1 MNLTVRQLRAF
12 TLGAQFASFS
22 EAAARMGMTQPG
34 YSLLIRQLEEEMGM
48 SLFRRTTRR
57 VELTEAGREILQSA
71 QRTLQQLDETRR
83 RAEDFRDARQGTLSL
98 AFVPSVGCSLLPLT
112 LSRFAEAYPGIKFV
126 FQEVQ
131 AVAFAERVRSGQAE
145 IGLGLLLQP
154 DEHLA
159 FEPLM
164 RDCLVA
170 LLHARHPL
178 AQRSTVTW
186 KALARFNSI
195 LVTNQ
200 SSVRV
205 HADRAAAAAGIA
217 IEPTYVLD
225 SLTTAVGLVR
235 AGLGYAV
242 LPSLALRSMDLGGAV
257 ARVVEQPRAWRD
269 IGLLTRAQFTLSPAA
284 AAFAAIARE
293 VAAVFPDFSNIAGPR
308 PGSRK
313 AASSNLSS

>member
-12 TLGAQFASFS
+12 TLGASVASFS

-34 YSLLIRQLEEEMGM
+34 YSLLIRQLEEEVGM
-48 SLFRRTTRR
+48 ALFRRTTRR

-71 QRTLQQLDETRR
+71 QRTLQQLDETCR
-83 RAEDFRDARQGTLSL
+83 RAEDFRDARQGTLNL
-98 AFVPSVGCSLLPLT
+98 AFVPSVGCSLLPPI
-112 LSRFAEAYPGIKFV
+112 LSGFAEAHPGIKLV
-126 FQEVQ
+126 FHEAQ
-131 AVAFAERVRSGQAE
+131 AVGFAERVRSGQAE
-145 IGLGLLLQP
+145 IGLGLLVDP

-159 FEPLM
+159 FESLM

-170 LLHARHPL
+170 LLPARHPL
-178 AQRSTVTW
+178 TARSIVTW
-186 KALARFNSI
+186 KALARFNAI

-205 HADRAAAAAGIA
+205 HADRAAAAAGVD

-242 LPSLALRSMDLGGAV
+242 LPSLALRSMDLSGAV
-257 ARVVEQPRAWRD
+257 ARPVEQPRARRD

-284 AAFAAIARE
+284 TAFAAIARG
-293 VAAVFPDFSNIAGPR
+293 VAGRFPDDI
-308 PGSRK
+308 
-313 AASSNLSS
+313 

>member
-34 YSLLIRQLEEEMGM
+34 YSLLIRQLEEVVGM

-98 AFVPSVGCSLLPLT
+98 AFVPSVGCSLLPPT

-154 DEHLA
+154 DDHLA

-293 VAAVFPDFSNIAGPR
+293 VAAVFPDFGDVV
-308 PGSRK
+308 GSRR
-313 AASSNLSS
+313 AAR

>member
-1 MNLTVRQLRAF
+1 MNLTIRQLRAF

-22 EAAARMGMTQPG
+22 EAAARMGITQPG
-34 YSLLIRQLEEEMGM
+34 YSLLIRQLEEEVGM
-48 SLFRRTTRR
+48 ALFRRTTRR

-71 QRTLQQLDETRR
+71 QRTLQQLEETCR
-83 RAEDFRDARQGTLSL
+83 RAEDFREARQGTLNL
-98 AFVPSVGCSLLPLT
+98 AFVPSVGCSLLPPT
-112 LSRFAEAYPGIKFV
+112 LSRFAEAYPGIKLV
-126 FQEVQ
+126 FHEAQ
-131 AVAFAERVRSGQAE
+131 AVGFAERVRSGQAE

-154 DEHLA
+154 DEQLG
-159 FEPLM
+159 FEALT

-170 LLHARHPL
+170 LLHTQHPL
-178 AQRSTVTW
+178 AARPTVTW

-205 HADRAAAAAGIA
+205 HADRAAASVGVD

-257 ARVVEQPRAWRD
+257 VRVVEQPRAWRD
-269 IGLLTRAQFTLSPAA
+269 IGLLTRSQFTLSPAA
-284 AAFAAIARE
+284 EAFAAVARA
-293 VAAVFPDFSNIAGPR
+293 VAAEFPDPATL
-308 PGSRK
+308 
-313 AASSNLSS
+313 AATHRSARRAVR

>member
-22 EAAARMGMTQPG
+22 EAAAQMGITQPG
-34 YSLLIRQLEEEMGM
+34 YSLLIRQLEAEVGM
-48 SLFRRTTRR
+48 ALFRRTTRR

-71 QRTLQQLDETRR
+71 QHTLRQLDETRR
-83 RAEDFRDARQGTLSL
+83 RAEDFRDARQGTLNL
-98 AFVPSVGCSLLPLT
+98 AFVPSVGCSLLPPI
-112 LSRFAEAYPGIKFV
+112 LSRFAEAYPGIKLV
-126 FQEVQ
+126 FHEAQ
-131 AVAFAERVRSGQAE
+131 AVGFAERVRSGQAE
-145 IGLGLLLQP
+145 IGLGLLLQT
-154 DEHLA
+154 DQHFV
-159 FEPLM
+159 FEPLI

-170 LLHARHPL
+170 LLRTQHPL
-178 AQRSTVTW
+178 ATRATVTW

-205 HADRAAAAAGIA
+205 HADRAAAAASVD

-225 SLTTAVGLVR
+225 SLTTAVGMVR

-242 LPSLALRSMDLGGAV
+242 LPSLALRSLELGDAV
-257 ARVVEQPRAWRD
+257 PRVIEQPRAWRH

-284 AAFAAIARE
+284 KAFAVIARE
-293 VAAVFPDFSNIAGPR
+293 VAAGFPEDT
-308 PGSRK
+308 
-313 AASSNLSS
+313 

>member
-34 YSLLIRQLEEEMGM
+34 YSLLIRQLEEEVGM
-48 SLFRRTTRR
+48 ALFRRTTRR

-83 RAEDFRDARQGTLSL
+83 RAEDFRDARQGTLNL
-98 AFVPSVGCSLLPLT
+98 AFVPSVGCSLLPPI
-112 LSRFAEAYPGIKFV
+112 LSRFAEAYPGIKLSFH
-126 FQEVQ
+126 EAQ
-131 AVAFAERVRSGQAE
+131 AVGFAERVRSGQAE
-145 IGLGLLLQP
+145 IGLGLLLEP
-154 DEHLA
+154 DEPLA

-170 LLHARHPL
+170 LLHTRHPL
-178 AQRSTVTW
+178 AARSTVTW
-186 KALARFNSI
+186 KSLARFNSI

-205 HADRAAAAAGIA
+205 HADRAVAAAGIA

-225 SLTTAVGLVR
+225 SLTTAVGMVR

-242 LPSLALRSMDLGGAV
+242 LPSLALRSLELGDAV
-257 ARVVEQPRAWRD
+257 PRVIEQPRAWRH

-293 VAAVFPDFSNIAGPR
+293 VAADFPDVVAYARLAIR
-308 PGSRK
+308 
-313 AASSNLSS
+313 

>member
-22 EAAARMGMTQPG
+22 EAAIRMGMTQPG
-34 YSLLIRQLEEEMGM
+34 YSLLIRQLEEEVGM
-48 SLFRRTTRR
+48 ALFRRTTRR

-83 RAEDFRDARQGTLSL
+83 RAEDFRDARQGTLNL
-98 AFVPSVGCSLLPLT
+98 AFVPSVGCSVLPPI
-112 LSRFAEAYPGIKFV
+112 LSRFAEAHPGIKLAFH
-126 FQEVQ
+126 EAQ
-131 AVAFAERVRSGQAE
+131 AVGFAERVRSGQAE
-145 IGLGLLLQP
+145 IGLGLLLKP
-154 DEHLA
+154 DEPLA

-170 LLHARHPL
+170 LLHTEHPL
-178 AQRSTVTW
+178 ATRSTVTW
-186 KALARFNSI
+186 KTLARFNSI

-205 HADRAAAAAGIA
+205 HADRAAAAAGLD

-225 SLTTAVGLVR
+225 SLTTAVGMVR

-242 LPSLALRSMDLGGAV
+242 LPSLALRSMDLGGSV

-284 AAFAAIARE
+284 TAFAAIARE
-293 VAAVFPDFSNIAGPR
+293 VAADFPGDI
-308 PGSRK
+308 
-313 AASSNLSS
+313 

>member
-12 TLGAQFASFS
+12 TLGASVASFS

-34 YSLLIRQLEEEMGM
+34 YSLLIRQLEEEVGM
-48 SLFRRTTRR
+48 ALFRRTTRR

-71 QRTLQQLDETRR
+71 QRTLQQLDETCR
-83 RAEDFRDARQGTLSL
+83 RAEDFRDARQGTLNL
-98 AFVPSVGCSLLPLT
+98 AFVPSVGCSLLPPI
-112 LSRFAEAYPGIKFV
+112 LSGFAEAHPGIKLV
-126 FQEVQ
+126 FHEAQ
-131 AVAFAERVRSGQAE
+131 AVGFAERVRSGQAE
-145 IGLGLLLQP
+145 IGLGLLVDP

-159 FEPLM
+159 FESLM

-170 LLHARHPL
+170 LLPARHPL
-178 AQRSTVTW
+178 TARSIVTW
-186 KALARFNSI
+186 KALARFNAI

-205 HADRAAAAAGIA
+205 HADRAAAAAGVD

-242 LPSLALRSMDLGGAV
+242 LPSLALRSMDLSGAV
-257 ARVVEQPRAWRD
+257 ARPVEQPRARRD

-284 AAFAAIARE
+284 TAFAAIARE
-293 VAAVFPDFSNIAGPR
+293 IAGRFPEDT
-308 PGSRK
+308 
-313 AASSNLSS
+313 

>member
-34 YSLLIRQLEEEMGM
+34 YSLLIRQLEEELGL

-83 RAEDFRDARQGTLSL
+83 RAEDFRDVRQGTLSL
-98 AFVPSVGCSLLPLT
+98 AFVPSVGCSLLPPT
-112 LSRFAEAYPGIKFV
+112 LSRFAEAHPGIKLV
-126 FQEVQ
+126 FHEAQ
-131 AVAFAERVRSGQAE
+131 AVGFAEHVRSGQAE

-154 DEHLA
+154 DEQLA

-164 RDCLVA
+164 RDRLVA
-170 LLHARHPL
+170 LLHTRHPL
-178 AQRSTVTW
+178 ASRATVTW
-186 KALARFNSI
+186 KALTRFSSI
-195 LVTNQ
+195 SVTTQ

-205 HADRAAAAAGIA
+205 HADRAAAEAGVD

-269 IGLLTRAQFTLSPAA
+269 IGLLTRRQFSLSPAA
-284 AAFAAIARE
+284 MAFAAIARA
-293 VAAVFPDFSNIAGPR
+293 VAPAFPDFGNTAGRPRSDSNQHFR
-308 PGSRK
+308 EET
-313 AASSNLSS
+313 

>member
-12 TLGAQFASFS
+12 TLGASVASFS

-34 YSLLIRQLEEEMGM
+34 YSLLIRQLEEEVGM
-48 SLFRRTTRR
+48 ALFRRTTRR

-71 QRTLQQLDETRR
+71 QRTLQQLDETCR
-83 RAEDFRDARQGTLSL
+83 RAEDFRDARQGTLNL
-98 AFVPSVGCSLLPLT
+98 AFVPSVGCSLLPPI
-112 LSRFAEAYPGIKFV
+112 LSGFAEAHPGIKLV
-126 FQEVQ
+126 FHEAQ
-131 AVAFAERVRSGQAE
+131 AVGFAERVRSGQAE
-145 IGLGLLLQP
+145 IGLGLLVDP

-159 FEPLM
+159 FESLM

-170 LLHARHPL
+170 LLPAHHPL
-178 AQRSTVTW
+178 TARSIVTW
-186 KALARFNSI
+186 KALARFNAI

-205 HADRAAAAAGIA
+205 HADRAAAAAGVG

-242 LPSLALRSMDLGGAV
+242 LPSLALRSMDLSGAV
-257 ARVVEQPRAWRD
+257 ARAVEQPRARRD
-269 IGLLTRAQFTLSPAA
+269 IGLLRRAQFALSPAA
-284 AAFAAIARE
+284 TAFAAIARE
-293 VAAVFPDFSNIAGPR
+293 VAGEFPEDF
-308 PGSRK
+308 
-313 AASSNLSS
+313 

>member
-22 EAAARMGMTQPG
+22 EAAARMGITQPG
-34 YSLLIRQLEEEMGM
+34 YSLLIRQLEEEVGM
-48 SLFRRTTRR
+48 ALFRRTTRR

-98 AFVPSVGCSLLPLT
+98 AFVPSVGCSLLPPT
-112 LSRFAEAYPGIKFV
+112 LSRFTAAYPGIKLV
-126 FQEVQ
+126 FHESQ
-131 AVAFAERVRSGQAE
+131 AVGFAEQVRSGQAE

-154 DEHLA
+154 DEPLA

-170 LLHARHPL
+170 LLHTQHPL
-178 AQRSTVTW
+178 AARSTLTW
-186 KALARFNSI
+186 KSLARFNSI

-205 HADRAAAAAGIA
+205 HADRAVAAAGA
-217 IEPTYVLD
+217 DIEPTYVLD
-225 SLTTAVGLVR
+225 SLTTAVGMVR

-269 IGLLTRAQFTLSPAA
+269 IGLLTRTQFTLSPAA
-284 AAFAAIARE
+284 EAFAAVARE
-293 VAAVFPDFSNIAGPR
+293 VATDFPDPGTMSGPR
-308 PGSRK
+308 RPTR
-313 AASSNLSS
+313 

>member
-12 TLGAQFASFS
+12 TLGASVASFS

-34 YSLLIRQLEEEMGM
+34 YSLLIRQLEEEVGM
-48 SLFRRTTRR
+48 ALFRRTTRR

-71 QRTLQQLDETRR
+71 QRTLQQLDETCR
-83 RAEDFRDARQGTLSL
+83 RAEDFRDARQGTLNL
-98 AFVPSVGCSLLPLT
+98 AFVPSVGCSLLPPI
-112 LSRFAEAYPGIKFV
+112 LSGFAEAHPGIKLV
-126 FQEVQ
+126 FHEAQ
-131 AVAFAERVRSGQAE
+131 AVGFAERVRSGQAE
-145 IGLGLLLQP
+145 IGLGLLVDP

-159 FEPLM
+159 FESLM

-170 LLHARHPL
+170 LLPARHPL
-178 AQRSTVTW
+178 AARSIVTW
-186 KALARFNSI
+186 KALARFNAI

-205 HADRAAAAAGIA
+205 HADRAAAAAGVD

-242 LPSLALRSMDLGGAV
+242 LPSLALRSMDLSGAV
-257 ARVVEQPRAWRD
+257 ARPVEQPRARRD

-284 AAFAAIARE
+284 TAFAAIARE
-293 VAAVFPDFSNIAGPR
+293 IAGRFPEDT
-308 PGSRK
+308 
-313 AASSNLSS
+313 

>member
-12 TLGAQFASFS
+12 TLGASVASFS

-34 YSLLIRQLEEEMGM
+34 YSLLIRQLEEEVGM
-48 SLFRRTTRR
+48 ALFRRTTRR

-71 QRTLQQLDETRR
+71 QRTLQQLDETCR
-83 RAEDFRDARQGTLSL
+83 RAEDFRDARQGTLNL
-98 AFVPSVGCSLLPLT
+98 AFVPSVGCSLLPPI
-112 LSRFAEAYPGIKFV
+112 LSRFAEAHPGIKLV
-126 FQEVQ
+126 FHEAQ
-131 AVAFAERVRSGQAE
+131 AVGFAERVRSGQAE
-145 IGLGLLLQP
+145 IGLGLLVDP

-159 FEPLM
+159 FESLM

-170 LLHARHPL
+170 LLPSRHPL
-178 AQRSTVTW
+178 TARSIVTW
-186 KALARFNSI
+186 KALARFNAI

-205 HADRAAAAAGIA
+205 HADRAAAAAGVG

-242 LPSLALRSMDLGGAV
+242 LPSLALRSMDLSGAV
-257 ARVVEQPRAWRD
+257 ARPVEQPRARRD

-284 AAFAAIARE
+284 TAFAAIARE
-293 VAAVFPDFSNIAGPR
+293 IAGRFPEDI
-308 PGSRK
+308 
-313 AASSNLSS
+313 